1 MSLQLHLKVTV
12 LQQASKWPAKC
23 TSAGM
28 IYRPLGQSG
37 ITASVVAHGT
47 WAIGGWMWGG
57 TDVQKSVRS
66 LQASLDAGVNFI
78 DTAPAYGLGLSERIV
93 GEAIR
98 GHRDKVILATK
109 CGLVWHT
116 AKGTFFVDQNGT
128 RIHRYL
134 GAESIRYEVEQS
146 LRRLETDYIDLY
158 QTHWQDSTTPI
169 EETMGTLLDLKNQG
183 KIRAI
188 GVSNCTVDQVRQY
201 RSVGPVDAAQEQYNL
216 LHRELE
222 RDYLP
227 YCAQNHMAMLAYSP
241 LANGLLT
248 GKVDPERVFPEGDL
262 RRHSPMFSRESRIRV
277 REMFD
282 RLQPVAR
289 KYSFTEG
296 QLAIAWTLAQQGV
309 THALVGA
316 RDGRQAAENAWTGSV
331 TLAATDVMRVTEAAQ
346 AVAPVEA

>member
-1 MSLQLHLKVTV
+1 
-12 LQQASKWPAKC
+12 
-23 TSAGM
+23 
-28 IYRPLGQSG
+28 
-37 ITASVVAHGT
+37 
-47 WAIGGWMWGG
+47 MWGG
-57 TDVQKSVRS
+57 TDVQTSVRS
-66 LQASLDAGVNFI
+66 IQASLDAGVNFI

-98 GHRDKVILATK
+98 GRRDKVILATK

-134 GAESIRYEVEQS
+134 GAQSIRYEVEFS

-169 EETMGTLLDLKNQG
+169 EETMGTLLDLKREG

-188 GVSNCTVDQVRQY
+188 GVSNCTIEQLRQY
-201 RSVGPVDAAQEQYNL
+201 RSVGPVDAAQEQYSL

-222 RDYLP
+222 REYLP
-227 YCAQNHMAMLAYSP
+227 YCARNGMAVLAYSP

-248 GKVDPERVFPEGDL
+248 GKVDPDRLFPEDDL
-262 RRHSPMFSRESRIRV
+262 RRHLPMFSRESRIRV

-289 KYSFTEG
+289 KYSFTDG
-296 QLAIAWTLAQQGV
+296 QLAIAWTLAQSGL

-316 RDGRQAAENAWTGSV
+316 RDARQAAENAWAGSV
-331 TLAATDVMRVTEAAQ
+331 LLAAADATQVTESAQ
-346 AVAPVEA
+346 AGALVEA